1 MSVQSEGYRNESFES
16 LEAAVLETQ
25 RGRWFLE
32 EYARRQ
38 RSAETLA
45 ILEIL
50 KKLENSITS
59 TSFLPPAKSPEPVPS
74 SAPALKTEQLKFFKQ
89 DEEILVEPTIA
100 APALSVVSSPAKVE
114 VAPPREPVAPPREP
128 VAPPSEPK
136 GAKLKIQRLPVAAIP
151 EDMPNIEPEMP
162 GLTTL
167 VEDSKASIAP
177 QPAAE
182 AKQRVVIIRRPA
194 SEAAE
199 IPLMEEKS
207 AEVAA

>member
-1 MSVQSEGYRNESFES
+1 MSAQSEGYRNESFES

-50 KKLENSITS
+50 KKLENSITN
-59 TSFLPPAKSPEPVPS
+59 TSFLPPPKGAEPAA
-74 SAPALKTEQLKFFKQ
+74 APALKTEQLKFFKQ
-89 DEEILVEPTIA
+89 DEEIFVEPTIA
-100 APALSVVSSPAKVE
+100 PPALSVVSSPPKVDIT
-114 VAPPREPVAPPREP
+114 PPP
-128 VAPPSEPK
+128 EPK
-136 GAKLKIQRLPVAAIP
+136 GAKLKIQRVPAVAMP
-151 EDMPNIEPEMP
+151 EDDFMATELENPSTPTPAETKAAFVPEPE
-162 GLTTL
+162 TKT
-167 VEDSKASIAP
+167 IFAP
-177 QPAAE
+177 PPATE
-182 AKQRVVIIRRPA
+182 PKQRVVIIRRPA

-207 AEVAA
+207 SEAAA

>member
-50 KKLENSITS
+50 KKLENSMTNS
-59 TSFLPPAKSPEPVPS
+59 SFLPPAKSPEPVP
-74 SAPALKTEQLKFFKQ
+74 APALKTEQLKFFKQ
-89 DEEILVEPTIA
+89 DEEIFVEPTIA
-100 APALSVVSSPAKVE
+100 APALSVVGSPPKVD
-114 VAPPREPVAPPREP
+114 VIPPP
-128 VAPPSEPK
+128 EPK
-136 GAKLKIQRLPVAAIP
+136 GAKLKIQRLPASAMPEETAAA
-151 EDMPNIEPEMP
+151 EPEMP

-167 VEDSKASIAP
+167 VQESVASVAP

-182 AKQRVVIIRRPA
+182 PRQRVVIIRRPA

-199 IPLMEEKS
+199 IPLLEEKS
-207 AEVAA
+207 SEAAA

>member
-1 MSVQSEGYRNESFES
+1 MSAQSEGYRNESFES

-50 KKLENSITS
+50 KKLEGSITNS
-59 TSFLPPAKSPEPVPS
+59 SFLPAAKSPEP
-74 SAPALKTEQLKFFKQ
+74 APALKTEQLKFFKQ
-89 DEEILVEPTIA
+89 DEEIFVEPTIA
-100 APALSVVSSPAKVE
+100 APALSVVSSPPRADKVDFT
-114 VAPPREPVAPPREP
+114 PPPET
-128 VAPPSEPK
+128 K
-136 GAKLKIQRLPVAAIP
+136 GAKLKIQRVPSSVIFEEAVAA
-151 EDMPNIEPEMP
+151 EPEKPAPAAPMQEP
-162 GLTTL
+162 
-167 VEDSKASIAP
+167 KANFAP
-177 QPAAE
+177 QPQAE
-182 AKQRVVIIRRPA
+182 PKQRVVIIRRPA

-207 AEVAA
+207 SEAAA

>member
-50 KKLENSITS
+50 KKLENSITNS
-59 TSFLPPAKSPEPVPS
+59 SFLPSAKTPEPI
-74 SAPALKTEQLKFFKQ
+74 PALKTEQLKFFKQ
-89 DEEILVEPTIA
+89 DEEIFVEPAIA
-100 APALSVVSSPAKVE
+100 APALSVVSSPPKLDVT
-114 VAPPREPVAPPREP
+114 PPPE
-128 VAPPSEPK
+128 SK
-136 GAKLKIQRLPVAAIP
+136 GAKLKIQRMPTTAMPDEVATP
-151 EDMPNIEPEMP
+151 EPEMP
-162 GLTTL
+162 
-167 VEDSKASIAP
+167 VFSSSVQEPIASFAP

-182 AKQRVVIIRRPA
+182 PKQRVVIIRRPA

-199 IPLMEEKS
+199 IPLLEEKS
-207 AEVAA
+207 SEAAA

>member
-50 KKLENSITS
+50 KKLEGSITN
-59 TSFLPPAKSPEPVPS
+59 TSFLPPPKSAEP
-74 SAPALKTEQLKFFKQ
+74 APALKTEQLKFFKQ
-89 DEEILVEPTIA
+89 DEEIFVEPTIA
-100 APALSVVSSPAKVE
+100 APALSVVSSPPKVDP
-114 VAPPREPVAPPREP
+114 APPPE
-128 VAPPSEPK
+128 SK
-136 GAKLKIQRLPVAAIP
+136 GAKLKIQRMPAIAMPEADFMAA
-151 EDMPNIEPEMP
+151 EPESP
-162 GLTTL
+162 APTTL
-167 VEDSKASIAP
+167 ILEPQASVASL
-177 QPAAE
+177 PAAE
-182 AKQRVVIIRRPA
+182 PKQRVVIIRRPA
-194 SEAAE
+194 SEAGE

-207 AEVAA
+207 SDAAA

>member
-1 MSVQSEGYRNESFES
+1 MSVQGEGYRNESFES

-50 KKLENSITS
+50 KKLENSMTNS
-59 TSFLPPAKSPEPVPS
+59 SFLPPPKGAEP
-74 SAPALKTEQLKFFKQ
+74 APALKTEQLKFFKQ
-89 DEEILVEPTIA
+89 DEEIFVEPTIA
-100 APALSVVSSPAKVE
+100 APALSVVSSPPKVE
-114 VAPPREPVAPPREP
+114 AAPPP
-128 VAPPSEPK
+128 EPK
-136 GAKLKIQRLPVAAIP
+136 GAKLKIQRMPISTMPEETAA
-151 EDMPNIEPEMP
+151 MEPEMP
-162 GLTTL
+162 GLTAL
-167 VEDSKASIAP
+167 VQESKVSIAP

-182 AKQRVVIIRRPA
+182 PKQRVVIIRRPA

-199 IPLMEEKS
+199 IPLLEEKS
-207 AEVAA
+207 SEAAA

>member
-50 KKLENSITS
+50 KKLENSITNS
-59 TSFLPPAKSPEPVPS
+59 SFLPPVKSPEPVP
-74 SAPALKTEQLKFFKQ
+74 APALKTEQLKFFKQ
-89 DEEILVEPTIA
+89 DEEIFVEPTIS
-100 APALSVVSSPAKVE
+100 APALSVVSSPPKVDI
-114 VAPPREPVAPPREP
+114 APPPEPR
-128 VAPPSEPK
+128 
-136 GAKLKIQRLPVAAIP
+136 GAKLSIQRVPTSAMPEEEFMAA
-151 EDMPNIEPEMP
+151 EPENP
-162 GLTTL
+162 KPAFTIQ
-167 VEDSKASIAP
+167 EPPASVAP

-182 AKQRVVIIRRPA
+182 PRQRVVIIRRPA

-199 IPLMEEKS
+199 IPLMEDKS
-207 AEVAA
+207 SEAAA

>member
-59 TSFLPPAKSPEPVPS
+59 TSFLPPAKSPEPVQS

-89 DEEILVEPTIA
+89 DEEIFVEPTIA

-114 VAPPREPVAPPREP
+114 VTPPREP

-167 VEDSKASIAP
+167 VEESKAGIAP

>member
-1 MSVQSEGYRNESFES
+1 MSAQSEGYRNESFES

-50 KKLENSITS
+50 RKLENSVTNS
-59 TSFLPPAKSPEPVPS
+59 SFLPPPQSPGP
-74 SAPALKTEQLKFFKQ
+74 APALKTEQLKFFKQ
-89 DEEILVEPTIA
+89 DEEIFVEPAIA
-100 APALSVVSSPAKVE
+100 APSLSVVSSPPKVDIT
-114 VAPPREPVAPPREP
+114 PPP
-128 VAPPSEPK
+128 EPK
-136 GAKLKIQRLPVAAIP
+136 GAKLKIQRVPSSAMPEEEFVAS
-151 EDMPNIEPEMP
+151 EPEKPAPASPMQEP
-162 GLTTL
+162 
-167 VEDSKASIAP
+167 KASVAP

-182 AKQRVVIIRRPA
+182 PKQRVVIIRRPA

-207 AEVAA
+207 SEAAA

>member
-59 TSFLPPAKSPEPVPS
+59 TSFLPPAKSPEPVQS

-89 DEEILVEPTIA
+89 DEEIFVEPTIA

-114 VAPPREPVAPPREP
+114 ITPPREP

-167 VEDSKASIAP
+167 VEESKASIAP
-177 QPAAE
+177 QPSAE

-207 AEVAA
+207 TEAAA

>member
-1 MSVQSEGYRNESFES
+1 MSVQVEGYRNESFES

-50 KKLENSITS
+50 KKLEGSITNS
-59 TSFLPPAKSPEPVPS
+59 SFLPPPKGAEP
-74 SAPALKTEQLKFFKQ
+74 APPLKTEQLKFFKQ
-89 DEEILVEPTIA
+89 DEEIFVEPTIA
-100 APALSVVSSPAKVE
+100 APSLSVVS
-114 VAPPREPVAPPREP
+114 APPKADISPSPKADIAPPPE
-128 VAPPSEPK
+128 AK
-136 GAKLKIQRLPVAAIP
+136 GAKLKIQRVSAAAMPDTEFMVPAPEIPEPVAP
-151 EDMPNIEPEMP
+151 VQEP
-162 GLTTL
+162 
-167 VEDSKASIAP
+167 KAGITP

-182 AKQRVVIIRRPA
+182 PKQRVVIIRRPA

-207 AEVAA
+207 SEAAA

>member
-89 DEEILVEPTIA
+89 DEEIFVEPTIA

-114 VAPPREPVAPPREP
+114 VTPPREP

>member
-1 MSVQSEGYRNESFES
+1 MSVQREGYRNESFES

-50 KKLENSITS
+50 KKLENSIAS

-89 DEEILVEPTIA
+89 DEEIFVEPTIA

-114 VAPPREPVAPPREP
+114 VAPPREP

-151 EDMPNIEPEMP
+151 EDMPNIEPEMQ

-167 VEDSKASIAP
+167 VEESKAGIAP

-207 AEVAA
+207 AEAAA

>member
-59 TSFLPPAKSPEPVPS
+59 TSFLPSAKSPEPVPS

-89 DEEILVEPTIA
+89 DEEIFVEPTIA

-114 VAPPREPVAPPREP
+114 VAPPREP

-194 SEAAE
+194 SAAAE